1 MSDQAH
7 VVVWVEGNV
16 QGVGYRW
23 WVTQHAEDLGLIG
36 HARNLGD
43 GRVEI
48 EAQGPKAAVDELIAL
63 VTERRPRARRPGHL
77 TGFLVEHRPLRR
89 DSAGF
94 HPW

>member
-1 MSDQAH
+1 M
-7 VVVWVEGNV
+7 V
-16 QGVGYRW
+16 QGAPGGV
-23 WVTQHAEDLGLIG
+23 VAEDPI
-36 HARNLGD
+36 LGD

>member
-48 EAQGPKAAVDELIAL
+48 EAQGPKAAVDELIAQL
-63 VTERRPRARRPGHL
+63 GTSPQWKPSRRRRSP
-77 TGFLVEHRPLRR
+77 
-89 DSAGF
+89 SS
-94 HPW
+94 

>member
-1 MSDQAH
+1 MDTPCRTDFKDENAMNTDEPTVAPLVATSSRQ
-7 VVVWVEGNV
+7 VSPP
-16 QGVGYRW
+16 YR
-23 WVTQHAEDLGLIG
+23 V
-36 HARNLGD
+36 
-43 GRVEI
+43 
-48 EAQGPKAAVDELIAL
+48 AVDELIAL